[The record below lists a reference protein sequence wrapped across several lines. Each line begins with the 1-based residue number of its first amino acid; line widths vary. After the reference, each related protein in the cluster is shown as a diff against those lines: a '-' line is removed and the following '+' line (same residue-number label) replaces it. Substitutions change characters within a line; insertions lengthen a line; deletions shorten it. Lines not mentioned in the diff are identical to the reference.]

1 MNRPVKLALLF
12 AAAAAVGHVAL
23 VMVTPYALMRI
34 VTQRASQDGAMVNQ
48 FQFGPRTTKDSR
60 GVVRPS
66 PDLAYSTCVYDL
78 SNGPVRI
85 SAAPT
90 PGQGYVSISVFAANT
105 DNIAVFDTTQRQ
117 DGVQFVLAR
126 EGQQTPP
133 GAEVVISPS
142 NRGIVLDR
150 RLAANDEMFAAADQA
165 RRADIC
171 EAISAPTT
179 STE

>member
-12 AAAAAVGHVAL
+12 AAAAAVGHVGL

-34 VTQRASQDGAMVNQ
+34 VTGRASQDGALVNQ
-48 FQFGPRTTKDSR
+48 FQFGPRTSKLSR

-78 SNGPVRI
+78 SQGPVRI

-90 PGQGYVSISVFAANT
+90 PGQGYVSVSVFAANT
-105 DNIAVFDTTQRQ
+105 DNIAVFDTTRKP
-117 DGVQFVLAR
+117 DGIDFVLAR
-126 EGQQTPP
+126 EGQQAPP

-142 NRGIVLDR
+142 DRGIVLDR
-150 RLAANDEMFAAADQA
+150 RLAANDELFAAADQA
-165 RRADIC
+165 RRTDKC
-171 EAISAPTT
+171 APIKG
-179 STE
+179 

>member
-1 MNRPVKLALLF
+1 MSRRVKLALLF
-12 AAAAAVGHVAL
+12 AAAAALGHVGL
-23 VMVTPYALMRI
+23 VLATPNALMRI
-34 VTQRASQDGAMVNQ
+34 VMNRASQEGALVNQ

-78 SNGPVRI
+78 SQGPVRV

-90 PGQGYVSISVFAANT
+90 PEQGYVSVSVFAANS
-105 DNIAVFDTTQRQ
+105 DNIAVFDTTQKPG
-117 DGVQFVLAR
+117 GVTFVLAR

-142 NRGIVLDR
+142 DRGIVLDR

-165 RRADIC
+165 RRADTC
-171 EAISAPTT
+171 EVTSAK
-179 STE
+179 

>member
-12 AAAAAVGHVAL
+12 AAAAAVGHVGL
-23 VMVTPYALMRI
+23 VMATPHALMRI
-34 VTQRASQDGAMVNQ
+34 VMNRASQEGAAVNQ

-78 SNGPVRI
+78 SNGPVRV

-105 DNIAVFDTTQRQ
+105 DNVAVFDTTQKP
-117 DGVQFVLAR
+117 DGIEFVLAR

-133 GAEVVISPS
+133 GTEVVISPS
-142 NRGIVLDR
+142 DRGIVLDR
-150 RLAANDEMFAAADQA
+150 RLAANDELFAAADQA
-165 RRADIC
+165 RRGDKC
-171 EAISAPTT
+171 EAISG
-179 STE
+179 S